1 MVIQNILVSTL
12 KTAKLSLIA
21 CLTNIKILPLQHV
34 INTKLLK
41 YGVQFTFTGLSK
53 PATFQMLDD
62 HSWLLDIK
70 LVHKAPD

>member
-1 MVIQNILVSTL
+1 MGDINLHNALFSTILQ
-12 KTAKLSLIA
+12 
-21 CLTNIKILPLQHV
+21 ILPLQHV

-41 YGVQFTFTGLSK
+41 YGVQFKFIGHSRL
-53 PATFQMLDD
+53 ATFQMLDG